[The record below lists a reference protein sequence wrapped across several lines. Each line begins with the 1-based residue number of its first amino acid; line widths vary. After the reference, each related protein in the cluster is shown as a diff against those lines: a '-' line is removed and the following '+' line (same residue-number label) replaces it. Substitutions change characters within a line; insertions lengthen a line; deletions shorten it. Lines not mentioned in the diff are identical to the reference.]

1 MDFPAEFSSS
11 KIVLKKADPV
21 FASAMW
27 ALISQN
33 KEYFIYIDSI
43 QSLDNIEKVRDF
55 LSEMQQKSKKQEYG
69 YFLFVLE
76 KLVGY
81 VGIKIR
87 PGEHVAE
94 LSYYLDKAETG
105 KGYASTAVMLLE
117 EKFFSEG
124 GHRCEIFCNENN
136 LKSRHL
142 AEKLNYRLDGIMREY
157 EYRHHR
163 YEGVSVYSK
172 IKGE

>member
-43 QSLDNIEKVRDF
+43 QSLDNMEKVRDF

-87 PGEHVAE
+87 PG
-94 LSYYLDKAETG
+94 
-105 KGYASTAVMLLE
+105 
-117 EKFFSEG
+117 
-124 GHRCEIFCNENN
+124 
-136 LKSRHL
+136 
-142 AEKLNYRLDGIMREY
+142 
-157 EYRHHR
+157 
-163 YEGVSVYSK
+163 
-172 IKGE
+172 